1 MDRLYS
7 TSALIRVIEG
17 PGFRP
22 HAWLRDRYFGN
33 AVAFPT
39 SEIAFDKLKMRRK
52 LAPFVSPRVAG
63 KARQTRGRQVT
74 TFEPA
79 YVKPKGEVSPEENFV
94 RLEGERFAG
103 DLSPEERF
111 QRNTYKVLEEQEQ
124 EITRREEWMCAQALI
139 TGKVIV
145 AGEDYPEQEID
156 YDRLPSLTKQLLTTD
171 RWGEAGVDVLSD
183 LRAWATQVS
192 VASGAAAT
200 DVLFGAEAA
209 EIFQRDQ
216 NVRDILDNRRQA
228 TGSMELGPVVTGS
241 EDMVAAYLGS
251 IGMFN
256 FWQYTQ
262 KYEDDAGVTQDMFP
276 SLGCALVAPQAYDGM
291 MTYGA
296 IKDNRVLR
304 PASRYPKMWDQEDP
318 SITFLMTQ
326 AAPLP
331 VPSDANGSAFISV
344 R

>member
-7 TSALIRVIEG
+7 TTALIKVLDTLD
-17 PGFRP
+17 RP
-22 HAWLRDRYFGN
+22 TAWLKNTFFAN
-33 AVAFPT
+33 EIQFTT

-63 KARQTRGRQVT
+63 KARRSRGRQVT

-79 YVKPKGEVSPEENFV
+79 YVKPLDEISPNENFV

-111 QRNTYKVLEEQEQ
+111 QRNTMQKLDDQEK
-124 EITRREEWMCAQALI
+124 EITRREEWMCAQILQ

-145 AGEDYPEQEID
+145 EGEDYPTQEVD
-156 YDRLPSLTKQLLTTD
+156 FGRDAGLTKHLLTTS
-171 RWGEAGVDVLSD
+171 RWGESDVKVLPN
-183 LRAWATQVS
+183 LRAWATEVA
-192 VASGAAAT
+192 VASGASAT
-200 DVLFGAEAA
+200 QVVLGAEAA
-209 EIFQRDQ
+209 EIFQADAD
-216 NVRDILDNRRQA
+216 VREVLDNRRQA
-228 TGSMELGPVVTGS
+228 SGSMELGPVATGAQ
-241 EDMVAAYLGS
+241 DMVAAYLGS
-251 IGMFN
+251 IGMFD

-262 KYEDDAGVTQDMFP
+262 KYEDDDGNVLDFFP
-276 SLGCALVAPQAYDGM
+276 SFGCGLVAPQAHDGM

-296 IKDNRVLR
+296 IQDNLALR
-304 PASRYPKMWDQEDP
+304 SMQRFPKMWDQQNP

-331 VPSDANGSAFISV
+331 VPSDANGSAFIMV

>member
-7 TSALIRVIEG
+7 TTALIKVLNTLDK
-17 PGFRP
+17 PT
-22 HAWLRDRYFGN
+22 AWLKDSFFGTDIQ
-33 AVAFPT
+33 FPT
-39 SEIAFDKLKMRRK
+39 VEIAFDKLKEDRT

-63 KARQTRGRQVT
+63 KAKQARGRQVT

-79 YVKPKGEVSPEENFV
+79 YVKPKNEIAPDENFV

-103 DLSPEERF
+103 ELEPEDRL
-111 QRNTYKVLEEQEQ
+111 QRNTVQRLEDQDRQ
-124 EITRREEWMCAQALI
+124 ITRREEWMCSQI
-139 TGKVIV
+139 IQTGKVVV
-145 AGEDYPEQEID
+145 AGEDYPAQEVD
-156 YDRLPSLTKQLLTTD
+156 FGRLPTLTKQLLTTD
-171 RWGEAGVDVLSD
+171 RWGEAGVKILDN
-183 LRAWATQVS
+183 LRAWGTEIA

-200 DVLFGAEAA
+200 QVILGAEAA
-209 EIFQRDQ
+209 SLFQKDAD
-216 NVRDILDNRRQA
+216 VRDILDNRRQA
-228 TGSMELGPVVTGS
+228 TGAMELGPVVTGS

-251 IGMFN
+251 IGMWN

-262 KYEDDAGVTQDMFP
+262 KYKDDAGQTQDMFP
-276 SLGCALVAPQAYDGM
+276 SLGCALLAPGAFDGM

-296 IKDNRVLR
+296 IRDNRALR
-304 PASRYPKMWDQEDP
+304 PMSRYPKMWDQEDP

-331 VPSDANGSAFISV
+331 VPSDANGSAFIAV